1 MNSNVHRGERS
12 VACFFLTSS
21 THCFLLITRKILIK
35 ACLTHTFIDKRSE
48 TSVGRWMGNILLPC
62 IAVCGSIYMCVFYV
76 YYPECARNILWSRLL
91 KTGNGCLGNHI
102 LDMLD
107 EEWLRIRRPKEGN
120 LDLHAPAWLIAVKER
135 MLELIQTK
143 LLKSTH

>member
-1 MNSNVHRGERS
+1 
-12 VACFFLTSS
+12 
-21 THCFLLITRKILIK
+21 
-35 ACLTHTFIDKRSE
+35 
-48 TSVGRWMGNILLPC
+48 MGNILLPC

-91 KTGNGCLGNHI
+91 KKGNGCLGNHI

-143 LLKSTH
+143 LLKSTHWHWMCYKFMIVGTVFNLAKVNTVPCMCAATLTLSFGPRKQCQKCKTITCS